1 MNKILFSAVILAIL
15 ASGAFAADLL
25 ASLTNGKVSD
35 NSPGVK
41 VLSSEEAKQVK
52 GGYIRGIQT
61 RSGHGVGEFIAL
73 LSETYNGKN
82 LWLVGKKY
90 GQTLISGF
98 SIYLAYYDGSRV
110 PLVDNGR
117 GLEIGLKSI
126 SYDRDAYN
134 ILSRYNDTAKTIL
147 NNVNPQFPR

>member
-1 MNKILFSAVILAIL
+1 MGIVRS
-15 ASGAFAADLL
+15 
-25 ASLTNGKVSD
+25 
-35 NSPGVK
+35 
-41 VLSSEEAKQVK
+41 
-52 GGYIRGIQT
+52 IQT

-73 LSETYNGKN
+73 LSKTYNGKN
-82 LWLVGKKY
+82 LWLVCKKY
-90 GQTLISGF
+90 GQTFNSGF

-126 SYDRDAYN
+126 PSNRDTYN
-134 ILSRYNDTAKTIL
+134 ILSQHTDTAKIIL

>member
-1 MNKILFSAVILAIL
+1 MKNFLFLSFLVVSL
-15 ASGAFAADLL
+15 ASFSFAADLL
-25 ASLTNGKVSD
+25 ASLTNGKISD

-41 VLSSEEAKQVK
+41 VLSLEEAKQVK
-52 GGYIRGIQT
+52 GGYIT
-61 RSGHGVGEFIAL
+61 RSGHGVGEFYGTIN
-73 LSETYNGKN
+73 ERYNGKP
-82 LWLVGKKY
+82 LMVVGKKY

-126 SYDRDAYN
+126 PSNRDTHN
-134 ILSRYNDTAKTIL
+134 ILSQYIDTAKIIL